1 MDQKPKPPQA
11 SSAPSP
17 APSAPSPASSVSS
30 QRLAPQGGGSP
41 KGLFPVDSD
50 THLLDRLNAIY
61 KYRYVVI
68 TVFLLV
74 MVGVVVRTFT
84 TTPMYRATTSVL
96 IEDERGASV
105 AGFNAASGA
114 EYSQD
119 PEPYFQTQLRILQG
133 RELAGRVVERLHLEN
148 EPEFN
153 GQGPQRTGLA
163 SVLHTM
169 KAQALDSLRRLTHTA
184 TSSEQAIASAK
195 PEKDS
200 LINAFLGAI
209 SLDPVHG
216 SRLVNVSIT
225 SSNPPFA
232 AKAAD
237 TLVEEYV
244 KQNFQLRTETT
255 QKSLDFLT
263 GEIVKQQQKV
273 EESERAMADY
283 RENNNALSLE
293 DRQNTVVA
301 SLNQLNDQY
310 TRAKTERIQKESQYK
325 QVEGLPPNST
335 LILDSIPA
343 VAQSPNVV
351 NLRSRLSD
359 LRREKAALG
368 ERYGEKNPLV
378 IANAN
383 ALDDATKQYQAALT
397 AAVGS
402 IKNDY
407 EASLGQER
415 RLAAELEASKGAAM
429 DLNRKGVNYTV
440 LQREAQS
447 NRTIYEALLQRQKEL
462 QVVSNSGGNNVRLM
476 DRAVAPGSPFTPDI
490 RRNLMLGSL
499 AGLLLALGLVLTID
513 YLDDTVKTPEDIT
526 RRLKLPFLGLV
537 PAVKGNTHPLL
548 SQEVPHE
555 FGEAFRAL
563 RTSLVFSSGSEGTRV
578 IALTSAQ
585 PLEGKTT
592 TACNMA
598 IALAYGGSRVLLID
612 ADMRRPSVSR
622 TLGIDNTIGLSHLL
636 TGQATARQ
644 AIRRT
649 SVQNL
654 WVMTAGLT
662 PPNPSELLSSER
674 MKTLIANVQNGPF
687 DWVLIDTPPVLAVT
701 DAVIIAPWVAGVVFV
716 IGSEMTQRRLAER
729 AVETLQTSRPHILGA
744 VLNRVDIVRNK
755 YYYSRYYG
763 YKYKNYYVRSN
774 AA

>member
-1 MDQKPKPPQA
+1 MEQKP
-11 SSAPSP
+11 S
-17 APSAPSPASSVSS
+17 PSAPPTKS
-30 QRLAPQGGGSP
+30 QQQAGGTP

-61 KYRYVVI
+61 KYRYVVV
-68 TVFLLV
+68 TVFVLV
-74 MVGVVVRTFT
+74 MLGVLVRTFT

-96 IEDERGASV
+96 IEDERGASI
-105 AGFNAASGA
+105 AGFNAQANS
-114 EYSQD
+114 EYTQD
-119 PEPYFQTQLRILQG
+119 PEPYFQTQLRILEG
-133 RELAGRVVERLHLEN
+133 RELAGRVVDRLHLEN

-153 GQGPQRTGLA
+153 GQGPQRTGLG

-169 KAQALDSLRRLTHTA
+169 KVQAVGSLHKLTGGT
-184 TSSEQAIASAK
+184 QAESPASTDK
-195 PEKDS
+195 PARDD
-200 LINAFLGAI
+200 LINGLLGAI
-209 SLDPVHG
+209 GLDPVHG
-216 SRLVNVSIT
+216 SRMVNVSVT
-225 SSNPPFA
+225 SSNPAFA
-232 AKAAD
+232 ARAAD
-237 TLVEEYV
+237 ALVEEYV
-244 KQNFQLRTETT
+244 KQNFEMRTDSAR
-255 QKSLDFLT
+255 KSLNFLT
-263 GEIVKQQQKV
+263 DEIAKQQNKV

-283 RENNNALSLE
+283 REHNNALSLE

-310 TRAKTERIQKESQYK
+310 TRAKTERIKTEAQYK
-325 QVEGLPPNST
+325 QVEGLAPNAF
-335 LILDSIPA
+335 IALDSIPA
-343 VAQSPNVV
+343 VAQNANVV
-351 NLRSRLSD
+351 TLRQRLID
-359 LRREKAALG
+359 LQREKTALND
-368 ERYGEKNPLV
+368 RYGEKNPLV
-378 IANAN
+378 ITNAN
-383 ALDDATKQYQAALT
+383 AIEDTSKQYQAAVA

-402 IKNDY
+402 IKNEY
-407 EASLGQER
+407 ETALSQER
-415 RLAAELEASKGAAM
+415 RLSAELEAQKGAAM

-440 LQREAQS
+440 LEREAQS

-476 DRAVAPGSPFTPDI
+476 DRAMVPGAPYTPDVK
-490 RRNLMLGSL
+490 RNLLLGAL
-499 AGLLLALGLVLTID
+499 AGILLALGLVLAID

-526 RRLKLPFLGLV
+526 RRLKMPFLGLV

-563 RTSLVFSSGSEGTRV
+563 RTSLVFSGGSEGTRV

-592 TACNMA
+592 TACNMG

-622 TLGIDNTIGLSHLL
+622 TLGIDNTVGLSHLL

-649 SVQNL
+649 AVQNL
-654 WVMTAGLT
+654 WVMTAGMT

-674 MKTLIANVQNGPF
+674 MKTLITNVQNGPF

-701 DAVIIAPWVAGVVFV
+701 DAVIIAPWVTGVVFV

-729 AVETLQTSRPHILGA
+729 AVETLLTSRPHLLGA

>member
-1 MDQKPKPPQA
+1 MNQQAPANQNPP
-11 SSAPSP
+11 PRP
-17 APSAPSPASSVSS
+17 A
-30 QRLAPQGGGSP
+30 QGGATTKS
-41 KGLFPVDSD
+41 LFPVDSD

-61 KYRYVVI
+61 KYRYVVV
-68 TVFLLV
+68 TVFTLV
-74 MVGVVVRTFT
+74 IIGVIVRTYT
-84 TTPMYRATTSVL
+84 TTPMYRATTTVL

-105 AGFNAASGA
+105 AGFNSQSSAD
-114 EYSQD
+114 YSQD
-119 PEPYFQTQLRILQG
+119 SEPYFQTQLRILTG
-133 RELAGRVVERLHLEN
+133 RELAGKVVDRLHLEN
-148 EPEFN
+148 VAEFN

-163 SVLHTM
+163 IVLNTM
-169 KAQALDSLRRLTHTA
+169 TEQAQATIRKVIGGA
-184 TSSEQAIASAK
+184 PPAPESAGK
-195 PEKDS
+195 PSHDAMVS
-200 LINAFLGAI
+200 RFLG
-209 SLDPVHG
+209 SVTLDPVRG

-225 SSNPPFA
+225 SSNPTFA
-232 AKAAD
+232 ARTAD
-237 TLVEEYV
+237 VLVEEYV
-244 KQNFQLRTETT
+244 KQNFTMRTEAT
-255 QKSLDFLT
+255 QKSLDFLDS
-263 GEIVKQQQKV
+263 EIAKQKTSM
-273 EESERAMADY
+273 EDSERAMATY
-283 RENNNALSLE
+283 REQNNALSL
-293 DRQNTVVA
+293 DDKQNTVSA
-301 SLNQLNDQY
+301 TLTQLNDQY
-310 TRAKTERIQKESQYK
+310 TKTKTERIQKETLYR
-325 QVEGLPPNST
+325 QVEGLNAST
-335 LILDSIPA
+335 PQLDTIPA
-343 VAQSPNVV
+343 ITMNSQVQL
-351 NLRSRLSD
+351 LRQRLVD
-359 LRREKAALG
+359 LNRTKTALN
-368 ERYGEKNPLV
+368 ERYGEKNPEV

-383 ALDDATKQYQAALT
+383 QIEDTTSQYHTALT
-397 AAVGS
+397 AALGT
-402 IKNDY
+402 IKTEY
-407 EASLGQER
+407 ETARKQEDS
-415 RLAAELEASKGAAM
+415 LAAELNAQKGAAM
-429 DLNRKGVNYTV
+429 DLNRKGVPYTV
-440 LQREAQS
+440 LEREAQS
-447 NRTIYEALLQRQKEL
+447 NRTLYEALLQRQKEL

-476 DRAVAPGSPFTPDI
+476 DRAVVPGAPYTPDVK
-490 RRNLMLGSL
+490 RNLMLGAL
-499 AGLLLALGLVLTID
+499 AGILLALGLVLAID

-537 PAVKGNTHPLL
+537 PAVKGLNHPLL

-578 IALTSAQ
+578 IGLTSAQ

-622 TLGIDNTIGLSHLL
+622 TLGIENTVGLSHLL

-649 SVQNL
+649 TVQNL
-654 WVMTAGLT
+654 WVMTAGMT

-674 MKTLIANVQNGPF
+674 MKTLISNVQNGPF

-701 DAVIIAPWVAGVVFV
+701 DAVIIAPWVSGMVFI

-744 VLNRVDIVRNK
+744 VLNRVDIIRNK

>member
-1 MDQKPKPPQA
+1 MSQQKT
-11 SSAPSP
+11 SAPP
-17 APSAPSPASSVSS
+17 TPRPGTTGGAP
-30 QRLAPQGGGSP
+30 
-41 KGLFPVDSD
+41 KNLFPVDSD

-68 TVFLLV
+68 SVFTLV
-74 MVGVVVRTFT
+74 LIGVIVRTYT
-84 TTPMYRATTSVL
+84 TTPMYRATTTLL

-105 AGFNAASGA
+105 AGFNAQSGA
-114 EYSQD
+114 EYISD

-133 RELAGRVVERLHLEN
+133 RELAGKVVDRLQLETI
-148 EPEFN
+148 PEFN

-163 SVLHTM
+163 MVLHTM
-169 KAQALDSLRRLTHTA
+169 A
-184 TSSEQAIASAK
+184 EQARGTARKLTGAAPPPPAAPGK
-195 PEKDS
+195 PSHDG
-200 LINAFLGAI
+200 LINQFLA
-209 SLDPVHG
+209 SVQLEPVRG

-225 SSNPPFA
+225 SSNPAFA
-232 AKAAD
+232 ARTSDA
-237 TLVEEYV
+237 LVEEYV
-244 KQNFQLRTETT
+244 KQNFLMRTEAT
-255 QKSLDFLT
+255 QRSLDFLET
-263 GEIVKQQQKV
+263 EIRKQQTTV

-283 RENNNALSLE
+283 REHNNALSLD
-293 DRQNTVVA
+293 DRQNTVSA

-310 TRAKTERIQKESQYK
+310 TRAKTERIQKETLYR
-325 QVEGLPPNST
+325 QVEGLSPST
-335 LILDSIPA
+335 PQLDTIPAITMNPA
-343 VAQSPNVV
+343 VAT
-351 NLRSRLSD
+351 LRQRLND
-359 LRREKAALG
+359 LQRERASLN
-368 ERYGEKNPLV
+368 ERYGEKHEKV

-383 ALDDATKQYQAALT
+383 QIDDTTKQYQMALAAALGTIKTEYET
-397 AAVGS
+397 ARQ
-402 IKNDY
+402 
-407 EASLGQER
+407 QETS
-415 RLAAELEASKGAAM
+415 LAAELNSQKGAAM
-429 DLNRKGVNYTV
+429 DLNRKGVSYTV
-440 LQREAQS
+440 LEREAQS
-447 NRTIYEALLQRQKEL
+447 NRQIYEALLQRQKEL

-476 DRAVAPGSPFTPDI
+476 DRAVVPGAPYTPDVK
-490 RRNLMLGSL
+490 RNLLLGTL
-499 AGLLLALGLVLTID
+499 AGILLALGLVLAID

-537 PAVKGNTHPLL
+537 PAVKRQNHPLL

-563 RTSLVFSSGSEGTRV
+563 RTSLVFSSGTEGTRV
-578 IALTSAQ
+578 IGLTSAQ

-622 TLGIDNTIGLSHLL
+622 TLGIENTIGLSHLL

-649 SVQNL
+649 NVQNL
-654 WVMTAGLT
+654 WVMTAGMT
-662 PPNPSELLSSER
+662 PPNPSELLSSDR

-701 DAVIIAPWVAGVVFV
+701 DAVIIAPWVSGMVFI

-744 VLNRVDIVRNK
+744 VLNRVDIIRNK

>member
-1 MDQKPKPPQA
+1 MEQKPSPSA
-11 SSAPSP
+11 SSAK
-17 APSAPSPASSVSS
+17 S
-30 QRLAPQGGGSP
+30 QQAGGSP

-50 THLLDRLNAIY
+50 THLLDRLNAVY

-68 TVFLLV
+68 AVFVLV
-74 MVGVVVRTFT
+74 MLGVLVRTFT
-84 TTPMYRATTSVL
+84 TTPMYRATTSLL
-96 IEDERGASV
+96 IEDERGASI
-105 AGFNAASGA
+105 AGFNTQSSTS
-114 EYSQD
+114 YQD
-119 PEPYFQTQLRILQG
+119 PEPYFQTQLRILEG

-153 GQGPQRTGLA
+153 GQGPQRTGLS

-169 KAQALDSLRRLTHTA
+169 KVQALGSMRKLTGA
-184 TSSEQAIASAK
+184 TPPQGSETVSKPAK
-195 PEKDS
+195 DA
-200 LINAFLGAI
+200 LVNAFLGSV
-209 SLDPVHG
+209 SLDPLHG
-216 SRLVNVSIT
+216 SRLVNVSVT
-225 SSNPPFA
+225 SSNPTFA
-232 AKAAD
+232 ARASDA
-237 TLVEEYV
+237 LVEEYV
-244 KQNFQLRTETT
+244 NQNLELRTDSSR
-255 QKSLDFLT
+255 KSLNFL
-263 GEIVKQQQKV
+263 GDEIGKQQHKV
-273 EESERAMADY
+273 EDSERAMADY
-283 RENNNALSLE
+283 REHNNALSLE

-310 TRAKTERIQKESQYK
+310 TRAKTDRIKSEAQYK
-325 QVEGLPPNST
+325 QVEGLAPNAFVA
-335 LILDSIPA
+335 LDSIPA
-343 VAQSPNVV
+343 VAQNANVV
-351 NLRSRLSD
+351 TLRQRLTD
-359 LRREKAALG
+359 LQREKTTLNA
-368 ERYGEKNPLV
+368 RYGEKNPLV
-378 IANAN
+378 ITNAN
-383 ALDDATKQYQAALT
+383 AIEDTAKQYQAAVA
-397 AAVGS
+397 AAVGA
-402 IKNDY
+402 IKNEY
-407 EASLGQER
+407 ETALSQER
-415 RLAAELEASKGAAM
+415 RLSAELESQKGAAM

-440 LQREAQS
+440 LEREAQS
-447 NRTIYEALLQRQKEL
+447 NRQIYEALLQRQKEL

-476 DRAVAPGSPFTPDI
+476 DRAVVPGAPYTPDV
-490 RRNLMLGSL
+490 RRNLLLGAL
-499 AGLLLALGLVLTID
+499 AGLLLSLGLVLAID

-526 RRLKLPFLGLV
+526 RRLKMPFLGLV
-537 PAVKGNTHPLL
+537 PAVKGNAHPLL

-563 RTSLVFSSGSEGTRV
+563 RTSLVFSGGTEGTRV

-622 TLGIDNTIGLSHLL
+622 TLGIDNTVGLSHLL

-649 SVQNL
+649 AVQNM
-654 WVMTAGLT
+654 WVMTAGMT

-701 DAVIIAPWVAGVVFV
+701 DAVIIAPWVTGVVFV

-729 AVETLQTSRPHILGA
+729 AVETLLTSRPHLLGA

>member
-1 MDQKPKPPQA
+1 MQT
-11 SSAPSP
+11 
-17 APSAPSPASSVSS
+17 
-30 QRLAPQGGGSP
+30 L
-41 KGLFPVDSD
+41 
-50 THLLDRLNAIY
+50 
-61 KYRYVVI
+61 
-68 TVFLLV
+68 
-74 MVGVVVRTFT
+74 RT
-84 TTPMYRATTSVL
+84 
-96 IEDERGASV
+96 
-105 AGFNAASGA
+105 
-114 EYSQD
+114 
-119 PEPYFQTQLRILQG
+119 
-133 RELAGRVVERLHLEN
+133 
-148 EPEFN
+148 
-153 GQGPQRTGLA
+153 
-163 SVLHTM
+163 
-169 KAQALDSLRRLTHTA
+169 RLT
-184 TSSEQAIASAK
+184 E
-195 PEKDS
+195 
-200 LINAFLGAI
+200 
-209 SLDPVHG
+209 
-216 SRLVNVSIT
+216 
-225 SSNPPFA
+225 
-232 AKAAD
+232 
-237 TLVEEYV
+237 
-244 KQNFQLRTETT
+244 
-255 QKSLDFLT
+255 
-263 GEIVKQQQKV
+263 
-273 EESERAMADY
+273 
-283 RENNNALSLE
+283 
-293 DRQNTVVA
+293 
-301 SLNQLNDQY
+301 
-310 TRAKTERIQKESQYK
+310 
-325 QVEGLPPNST
+325 
-335 LILDSIPA
+335 
-343 VAQSPNVV
+343 
-351 NLRSRLSD
+351 
-359 LRREKAALG
+359 LRREQVTLN

-383 ALDDATKQYQAALT
+383 AIEDATKQYQAALA
-397 AAVGS
+397 AAVGA

-407 EASLGQER
+407 ETALSQER
-415 RLAAELEASKGAAM
+415 RLQQAFEESKGAAM
-429 DLNRKGVNYTV
+429 DLNRKSVNYTV
-440 LQREAQS
+440 LEREAQS
-447 NRTIYEALLQRQKEL
+447 NRPIYEALLQRQKEL

-476 DRAVAPGSPFTPDI
+476 DRAVVPGAPYTPDV

-499 AGLLLALGLVLTID
+499 AGILLALGLVLAID

-622 TLGIDNTIGLSHLL
+622 TLGIENTIGLSHLL

-649 SVQNL
+649 NVQNL
-654 WVMTAGLT
+654 WVMTAGMT

-701 DAVIIAPWVAGVVFV
+701 DAVIIAPWVSGVVFV